1 VNKILKKDQD
11 NMQFSPAVYEHAASL
26 IHKSPWEAS
35 RNGELLFQ
43 GHKKAFEMYHHSP
56 VVVGIDIYNLEP
68 EAYGAIVEQPK
79 VNGIPAITS
88 HICSSVK
95 EIIALPLFDPQS
107 AGRIPMVLEIG
118 TRLAKTLPDADV
130 RIPVSGPFSI
140 ASNLIRFESL
150 LLEILT
156 TPDNV
161 LKALHHIVEGQVN
174 FCKAIVDHGLDIAFF
189 ESAATPPIISPQ
201 IFHDIALPPLKSII
215 EQAESIV
222 GHPVPCIIGGDT
234 ATILE
239 SIMETGTGYVICPS
253 ETDQEKFMEQM
264 KKYPEVMVRI
274 NMNPNILSEGDPD
287 AVFKEVDRVVELAKN
302 REKVCIGTGVLPYE
316 TKPEVVLKVKEYI
329 SQK

>member
-1 VNKILKKDQD
+1 
-11 NMQFSPAVYEHAASL
+11 MQFSPSVYEHAASL
-26 IHKSPWEAS
+26 INKSPWQAS
-35 RNGELLFQ
+35 RDGELLFQ
-43 GHKKAFEMYHHSP
+43 AHKKAFELYHHSP
-56 VVVGIDIYNLEP
+56 VIVGIDIYNLEP

-88 HICSSVK
+88 HLCSSVK
-95 EIIALPLFDPQS
+95 EITELPLFDPQS
-107 AGRIPMVLEIG
+107 AGRIPMVMEIG
-118 TRLAKTLPDADV
+118 TRLTKAVPEADV

-140 ASNLIRFESL
+140 ASNLVRFETL

-156 TPDNV
+156 MPDNV
-161 LKALHHIVEGQVN
+161 LKALHHIVKGQVN

-215 EQAESIV
+215 EQAGSIV

-234 ATILE
+234 AMILE

-253 ETDQEKFMEQM
+253 ETDQEKFMAKMRQ
-264 KKYPEVMVRI
+264 YPEVMVRI
-274 NMNPNILSEGDPD
+274 NMNPNILSEGDLD
-287 AVFKEVDRVVELAKN
+287 SVFKEVERVLELAKS

-329 SQK
+329 SQM